1 MFNIKVIYP
10 SMKEKLLW
18 KTKRYISITKKDI
31 ETIFHTGKS
40 LLYYNYG
47 PLVKKGESNFDL
59 AV

>member
-1 MFNIKVIYP
+1 
-10 SMKEKLLW
+10 MKEKLLW
-18 KTKRYISITKKDI
+18 KAKRYISITKKDT
-31 ETIFHTGKS
+31 ETIFRTSKS

>member
-1 MFNIKVIYP
+1 
-10 SMKEKLLW
+10 MKEKLLW
-18 KTKRYISITKKDI
+18 KAKRYISITKKDI
-31 ETIFHTGKS
+31 ETIFRTSKS

>member
-1 MFNIKVIYP
+1 MFNIKVVYP

-18 KTKRYISITKKDI
+18 KAKRYISITKKDM
-31 ETIFHTGKS
+31 ETIFRTSKS